1 MYDKTHLFL
10 IRAVSESEWIP
21 DASFWLNQAKGMV
34 SPTYHKQKSFPFRV
48 EQSYVIA
55 ISSLSYLLPAI
66 WMIYVIERWNKW
78 IDFTVYSMMSMIS
91 LFGDYFYVDTSH
103 LNGTLHFMDQWTA
116 TSAITL
122 NFYKCYAFWDSS
134 LDFIWIFGLSLPA
147 FKLLQWS
154 RSAQCMKTWIF
165 YHSIWHF
172 WGSLICFVVVY
183 NEWNF
188 THSPAK
194 KYL

>member
-1 MYDKTHLFL
+1 
-10 IRAVSESEWIP
+10 
-21 DASFWLNQAKGMV
+21 MV
-34 SPTYHKQKSFPFRV
+34 
-48 EQSYVIA
+48 
-55 ISSLSYLLPAI
+55 YL
-66 WMIYVIERWNKW
+66 
-78 IDFTVYSMMSMIS
+78 MMSIIS
-91 LFGDYFYVDTSH
+91 LFGDYFYVDTQH
-103 LNGTLHFMDQWTA
+103 LNGKLHLMDQWTA

-122 NFYKCYAFWDSS
+122 NFYKCYAFWDSN

-154 RSAQCMKTWIF
+154 RSAQKMNEWIL

-188 THSPAK
+188 AHSHSLK
-194 KYL
+194 KYS